1 MFLDNSKYNL
11 CAGISNGINSCFHV
25 QPSRIRNPAK
35 SLWKYILCRRIHWR
49 GRRGNKLQIG
59 NVSWSQPF
67 LHFSFPAKAK
77 SSLILTRCLL
87 GGMKNARKWTTFDQ
101 NLSKIRLFGRGGK
114 LTGCLKHMLTATH
127 IGSLE
132 SPLDIKDE
140 KGKPLKNINGSEKIS
155 KLLKILIIF

>member
-49 GRRGNKLQIG
+49 GRRGDKLQIG

-77 SSLILTRCLL
+77 SSLILTRWLL
-87 GGMKNARKWTTFDQ
+87 GGWKMLENGQHSIRICQRLDYLDGEESWQGVWNICWRRHILAVSSLHLILKMKKE
-101 NLSKIRLFGRGGK
+101 NLW
-114 LTGCLKHMLTATH
+114 
-127 IGSLE
+127 
-132 SPLDIKDE
+132 
-140 KGKPLKNINGSEKIS
+140 KIS
-155 KLLKILIIF
+155 MEVKRFQNCWKSW

>member
-1 MFLDNSKYNL
+1 M
-11 CAGISNGINSCFHV
+11 
-25 QPSRIRNPAK
+25 
-35 SLWKYILCRRIHWR
+35 
-49 GRRGNKLQIG
+49 NKG
-59 NVSWSQPF
+59 VSE
-67 LHFSFPAKAK
+67 KD
-77 SSLILTRCLL
+77 L
-87 GGMKNARKWTTFDQ
+87 GTDDVHSATFDH